1 MKILIRFFILFV
13 LVFACTTICSFAAL
27 KPIQKTVD
35 SLFTIASSGEIRFTA
50 MVQPAIDSI
59 AAMGGA
65 AVPFLTPKL
74 GTSSAR
80 ERLTVINI
88 LKKIGAP
95 AIPDLTVVLRGMNGL
110 ASERAANALGEIGDS
125 SAKEVLIESIT
136 HTRWQ
141 VREESVGALGK
152 LKTASVAD
160 AIRSAFADSVGQ
172 VRKSAAVAVGR
183 LKLKDLIPN
192 LLAQLDDP
200 FYGARMATRSSLFQ
214 LDTADVIASL
224 TPLVQSDRMLTRE
237 HAIFILGQLRQ
248 PSANGVL
255 SAALKSENPSTRSA
269 AAMALWNS
277 GSTTAQNEVMAF
289 LASETDSLTK
299 IRVRSLIPKSAGK

>member
-1 MKILIRFFILFV
+1 MSKFLRSFLSLVLFILAMHAV
-13 LVFACTTICSFAAL
+13 SHAAL
-27 KPIQKTVD
+27 KPLQKTVD
-35 SLFTIASSGEIRFTA
+35 SLFTIASSGEIRFQA

-88 LKKIGAP
+88 LKKIGSP
-95 AIPDLTVVLRGMNGL
+95 AIPDLTVVLRGKIGL

-141 VREESVGALGK
+141 VREEAVGALGK
-152 LKTASVAD
+152 LKTTSVSD
-160 AIRSAFADSVGQ
+160 AIQSAFADSVGQ

-183 LKLKDLIPN
+183 LKLKGLLPN
-192 LLAQLDDP
+192 LISQLDDP
-200 FYGARMATRSSLFQ
+200 FYGARMATRGSLLQ

-224 TPLVQSDRMLTRE
+224 IPVVQSERMLARE
-237 HAIFILGQLRQ
+237 HAIFLLGQLKH
-248 PSANGVL
+248 PSANTAL
-255 SAALKSENPSTRSA
+255 SSALKAAESSTRSA
-269 AAMALWNS
+269 AAIALWNS
-277 GSTTAQNEVMAF
+277 GSTTAQNEVIAF
-289 LASETDSLTK
+289 LASEPDSLAK
-299 IRVRSLIPKSAGK
+299 IRVRSVIPTATGK